1 MTVPRPGLMLMSRC
15 AYGYTMATNASDLAS
30 VRSSG
35 DGPPVRWSHLVR
47 SGLPVVLTAA
57 IFALDAFTT
66 LPGAIATLYVM
77 TLLMVGTE
85 AVARRTII
93 TWSAACAVLTLLA
106 FAIVHGRWPEMTA
119 ASRLVISLL
128 ANAVTTI
135 LLLRGKAIYAAMQ
148 ISESRYRS
156 IFNELAVGIWE
167 HDFTSVQ
174 TALAELRSRGVVDLR
189 RYIADNPSFVAEAR
203 RMVRITDV
211 NATAMTMMGVQ
222 SRAEFFSSLSDF
234 LPETDDTFAECL
246 IAIDERRA
254 LFIAE
259 TVVQPRHGDL
269 IDVIVM
275 FSLSGTGPLA
285 RVPGSV
291 LDVSQRKRLE
301 TQMARTRADLA
312 QVQRASALGAMT
324 ASIAHE
330 INQPLAAI
338 SGYTDAACRWLRRDP
353 PAIEE
358 VDAALKGLVAA
369 VDHAGQVVQRVR
381 ALVGNARTE
390 TQPVDLNDV
399 IREAA
404 ALFERGATE
413 GSARIVLE
421 PEPDPVICEADP
433 ILLKQLLV
441 NLVTNAIQAMHL
453 MRPADRVVTLCVRRT
468 ATYASIAVEDNGPG
482 WDIDRDSAF
491 ETFFTTKAEGMGLG
505 LSICKAT
512 MESLD
517 GAIELGTTDQGGAS
531 VVLKF
536 PMERG
541 VSGGSPSPPRLSV
554 VSNPAVSREEP
565 QIRVFRI

>member
-1 MTVPRPGLMLMSRC
+1 MTAPRPGLMLPSRC
-15 AYGYTMATNASDLAS
+15 AYGYTMATNASDFAS

-35 DGPPVRWSHLVR
+35 DSPPVRWSHLAR

-85 AVARRTII
+85 VVGRRTII
-93 TWSAACAVLTLLA
+93 TWSAACAALTLLA

-135 LLLRGKAIYAAMQ
+135 LLLRGKAVYAAMQ
-148 ISESRYRS
+148 VSESRYRS

-174 TALAELRSRGVVDLR
+174 TALSELRSRGVVDLR

-222 SRAEFFSSLSDF
+222 SRAEFFSHLSDF

-381 ALVGNARTE
+381 ALVGNSRAE

-404 ALFERGATE
+404 SLFERGATE
-413 GSARIVLE
+413 GSAKIVLE

-433 ILLKQLLV
+433 ILLKQMLV
-441 NLVTNAIQAMHL
+441 NLITNAIQAMHL
-453 MRPADRVVTLCVRRT
+453 MRPADRVVTLFVRRNET
-468 ATYASIAVEDNGPG
+468 HASIAVEDNGPG

-491 ETFFTTKAEGMGLG
+491 QTFYTTKTEGMGLG

-517 GAIELGTTDQGGAS
+517 GSIELGTTDQGGAS

-536 PMERG
+536 VLSRSA
-541 VSGGSPSPPRLSV
+541 SGGSPSPPRLSV
-554 VSNPAVSREEP
+554 VSSPEVSREEP
-565 QIRVFRI
+565 RIRVSRI

>member
-1 MTVPRPGLMLMSRC
+1 
-15 AYGYTMATNASDLAS
+15 MATNASDLAS

-35 DGPPVRWSHLVR
+35 DGPPVRWSHLAR
-47 SGLPVVLTAA
+47 AGLPVALTAV

-66 LPGAIATLYVM
+66 LPGAVATLYVM

-85 AVARRTII
+85 VVGRRTII
-93 TWSAACAVLTLLA
+93 IWSAACAVLTLLA
-106 FAIVHGRWPEMTA
+106 FAIVHGRGPEMTA

-135 LLLRGKAIYAAMQ
+135 LLLRGKAVYAAMQ
-148 ISESRYRS
+148 VSESRYRS

-167 HDFTSVQ
+167 HDFTTVQ
-174 TALAELRSRGVVDLR
+174 AALSELRSRGVVDLR

-211 NATAMTMMGVQ
+211 NATAMTMMGVHSQ
-222 SRAEFFSSLSDF
+222 AEFFSHLSDF

-259 TVVQPRHGDL
+259 TMVQPRRGDP

-404 ALFERGATE
+404 SLFERGATE

-421 PEPDPVICEADP
+421 PEPDPVVCEADP

-453 MRPADRVVTLCVRRT
+453 MRPTDRVVTLCVRRT
-468 ATYASIAVEDNGPG
+468 GTHASIAVEDNGPG

-491 ETFFTTKAEGMGLG
+491 QTFYTTKAEGMGLG

-531 VVLKF
+531 VLLKF
-536 PMERG
+536 PTGRSA
-541 VSGGSPSPPRLSV
+541 SGGSPSPPRLSV
-554 VSNPAVSREEP
+554 VSSPEVSQEEP
-565 QIRVFRI
+565 QIRVSRI

>member
-1 MTVPRPGLMLMSRC
+1 
-15 AYGYTMATNASDLAS
+15 MATNASDHAS
-30 VRSSG
+30 VRSLDDS
-35 DGPPVRWSHLVR
+35 PSLRWTHLAR
-47 SGLPVVLTAA
+47 AGLPVALTAV
-57 IFALDAFTT
+57 IFVLDAFTT

-85 AVARRTII
+85 AVGRRTILA
-93 TWSAACAVLTLLA
+93 WSAACAALTLAA
-106 FAIVHGRWPEMTA
+106 FAIVHLPSPEMTA

-148 ISESRYRS
+148 VSESRYRS

-167 HDFTSVQ
+167 HDFTTVQ
-174 TALAELRSRGVVDLR
+174 AAIAELRSRGVVDLR

-203 RMVRITDV
+203 RMVRITDL
-211 NATAMTMMGVQ
+211 NATAMSMMGVQ
-222 SRAEFFSSLSDF
+222 SRAEFFSHLSDF

-246 IAIDERRA
+246 VAIDERRA

-259 TVVQPRHGDL
+259 TMVQPRRGEP

-275 FSLSGTGPLA
+275 FSLSGSGPLA

-301 TQMARTRADLA
+301 AQMARTRADLA

-369 VDHAGQVVQRVR
+369 VEHAGQVVQRVR
-381 ALVGNARTE
+381 ALVGKARTE
-390 TQPVDLNDV
+390 TQPVELNDV
-399 IREAA
+399 VREAA

-413 GSARIVLE
+413 SSARIVLE
-421 PEPDPVICEADP
+421 PEPAPVVCEADP

-441 NLVTNAIQAMHL
+441 NLITNAIQAMHL
-453 MRPADRVVTLCVRRT
+453 MRPADRVVTLRVRRT
-468 ATYASIAVEDNGPG
+468 ETHASIAVEDNGPG
-482 WDIDRDSAF
+482 WEIDRDSAF
-491 ETFFTTKAEGMGLG
+491 QTFYTTKAEGMGLG

-517 GAIELGTTDQGGAS
+517 GSIELGTVDQGGAA

-536 PMERG
+536 VIGRSA
-541 VSGGSPSPPRLSV
+541 SGGSPSQPQLSE
-554 VSNPAVSREEP
+554 VSSPEAFRAEP
-565 QIRVFRI
+565 QIRASRI

>member
-1 MTVPRPGLMLMSRC
+1 
-15 AYGYTMATNASDLAS
+15 
-30 VRSSG
+30 
-35 DGPPVRWSHLVR
+35 
-47 SGLPVVLTAA
+47 
-57 IFALDAFTT
+57 
-66 LPGAIATLYVM
+66 M

-85 AVARRTII
+85 AVGRRTII
-93 TWSAACAVLTLLA
+93 TWSVACAVLTLLA
-106 FAIVHGRWPEMTA
+106 FAIVHGRGPEMTA

-135 LLLRGKAIYAAMQ
+135 LLLRGKAVYAAMQ
-148 ISESRYRS
+148 VSESRYRS

-167 HDFTSVQ
+167 HDFTTVQ
-174 TALAELRSRGVVDLR
+174 AALSELRSRGVFDLR
-189 RYIADNPSFVAEAR
+189 RYIEDNPSFVAEAR

-211 NATAMTMMGVQ
+211 NATAMTMMGVHSQ
-222 SRAEFFSSLSDF
+222 AEFFSHLSDF

-259 TVVQPRHGDL
+259 TMVQPRRGDP

-275 FSLSGTGPLA
+275 FSLSGSGPLA

-301 TQMARTRADLA
+301 MQMARTRADLA

-358 VDAALKGLVAA
+358 VDAALKGLVSA

-404 ALFERGATE
+404 SLFERGATE

-421 PEPDPVICEADP
+421 PEPDPVVCEADP

-453 MRPADRVVTLCVRRT
+453 MRPTDRVVTLCVRRT
-468 ATYASIAVEDNGPG
+468 GTHASIAVEDNGPG

-491 ETFFTTKAEGMGLG
+491 QTFYTTKAEGMGLG

-531 VVLKF
+531 VLLKF
-536 PMERG
+536 QLGRSA
-541 VSGGSPSPPRLSV
+541 SGGSPSQPRLSV
-554 VSNPAVSREEP
+554 VSNPEVSREEP
-565 QIRVFRI
+565 QIRVSRI

>member
-1 MTVPRPGLMLMSRC
+1 
-15 AYGYTMATNASDLAS
+15 MATNASDLAS

-35 DGPPVRWSHLVR
+35 DGPPVRWSHLAR
-47 SGLPVVLTAA
+47 AGLPVALTAV
-57 IFALDAFTT
+57 IFALDALTT

-85 AVARRTII
+85 AVGRRTII
-93 TWSAACAVLTLLA
+93 TWSVACAVLTLLA
-106 FAIVHGRWPEMTA
+106 FAIVHGRAPEMTA

-135 LLLRGKAIYAAMQ
+135 LLLRGKAVYAAME

-156 IFNELAVGIWE
+156 IFNELAIGIWE
-167 HDFTSVQ
+167 HDFTTVQ
-174 TALAELRSRGVVDLR
+174 ATLSELRSRGVVDLR

-222 SRAEFFSSLSDF
+222 SPTEFFSHLSDF

-259 TVVQPRHGDL
+259 TMVQPRRGDP

-312 QVQRASALGAMT
+312 RVQRASALGAMT

-353 PAIEE
+353 PAIDE

-404 ALFERGATE
+404 SLFERGATE

-421 PEPDPVICEADP
+421 PEADPAVCEAEP

-453 MRPADRVVTLCVRRT
+453 MRAADRVVTLCVRRT
-468 ATYASIAVEDNGPG
+468 ATHAIIAVEDNGPG

-491 ETFFTTKAEGMGLG
+491 QTFYTTKAEGMGLG

-531 VVLKF
+531 VLLKF
-536 PMERG
+536 PTGRSA
-541 VSGGSPSPPRLSV
+541 SGGSPFPPRLSV
-554 VSNPAVSREEP
+554 VSSPEVSREEP
-565 QIRVFRI
+565 QIRVSRI